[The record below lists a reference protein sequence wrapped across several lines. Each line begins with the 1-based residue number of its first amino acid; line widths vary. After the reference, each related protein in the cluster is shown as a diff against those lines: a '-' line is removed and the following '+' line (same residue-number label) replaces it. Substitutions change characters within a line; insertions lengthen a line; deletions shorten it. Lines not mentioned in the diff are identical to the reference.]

1 MKFATAF
8 QITTLLSV
16 APSAMAR
23 VGGTTAR
30 RAKARKQGRGG
41 RKGEG
46 QSQPDPAGRGGG
58 DGGGRGS
65 GKGEGQTQ
73 GETVIVELKKDKDQG
88 VASLASHCQEVATV
102 VGGEV
107 LSVYD
112 QVLNGCS
119 IRISS
124 QTTAAMAVGTLSA
137 DPRVMVAEED
147 QTVYASQTTTAPS
160 WGLDRVNQCSLPL
173 DSVTTKV
180 DAAGVRVYVVD
191 TGIYGGHEEFSGMIA
206 PGSDCHKSSISG
218 EAALSDGN
226 GHGTH
231 VAGTVCGTTYGVA
244 EGCDLCAV
252 KVLSNSGSGST
263 SGVIAGVNHVVANCK
278 AAFPDEADRKCV
290 ANMSLGGGFSSSLNA
305 AVQNAAAEGVVMVVA
320 AGNDNGDACTK
331 SPASEAT
338 AITVGSTDI
347 TDINSSFSNYGD
359 CVDVYAPGRDI
370 KSAWPGSPSET
381 NTISGTS
388 MASPHVAGIAA
399 GLIREGV
406 APAAISDRLKATAKL
421 LDDKAQDGTDQWLTT
436 TVSCQGP
443 TPPPTPP
450 PPTSAPTPC
459 SQSAVTVGIVTDN
472 YPGETSWT
480 LENTCNGDQVGSGGS
495 YTSSNTEYKEEFCV
509 PPAKFKFT
517 INDTYGDGICC
528 GYGQGGYEITM
539 NGVMQVSGGE
549 FGSQKEEE
557 FGSCDNSPP
566 PPVAAPTQPPVAAPT
581 PPPTNAPTP
590 SPTTGATTTGPTFFT
605 CAQFNE
611 ANGMACT
618 KAYGGGKCQWL
629 GTCHNCG
636 CVVAAQAD

>member
-1 MKFATAF
+1 
-8 QITTLLSV
+8 
-16 APSAMAR
+16 
-23 VGGTTAR
+23 
-30 RAKARKQGRGG
+30 
-41 RKGEG
+41 
-46 QSQPDPAGRGGG
+46 
-58 DGGGRGS
+58 
-65 GKGEGQTQ
+65 
-73 GETVIVELKKDKDQG
+73 
-88 VASLASHCQEVATV
+88 
-102 VGGEV
+102 
-107 LSVYD
+107 
-112 QVLNGCS
+112 
-119 IRISS
+119 
-124 QTTAAMAVGTLSA
+124 
-137 DPRVMVAEED
+137 
-147 QTVYASQTTTAPS
+147 
-160 WGLDRVNQCSLPL
+160 
-173 DSVTTKV
+173 
-180 DAAGVRVYVVD
+180 
-191 TGIYGGHEEFSGMIA
+191 
-206 PGSDCHKSSISG
+206 
-218 EAALSDGN
+218 
-226 GHGTH
+226 
-231 VAGTVCGTTYGVA
+231 
-244 EGCDLCAV
+244 
-252 KVLSNSGSGST
+252 
-263 SGVIAGVNHVVANCK
+263 
-278 AAFPDEADRKCV
+278 
-290 ANMSLGGGFSSSLNA
+290 
-305 AVQNAAAEGVVMVVA
+305 
-320 AGNDNGDACTK
+320 
-331 SPASEAT
+331 
-338 AITVGSTDI
+338 
-347 TDINSSFSNYGD
+347 
-359 CVDVYAPGRDI
+359 
-370 KSAWPGSPSET
+370 
-381 NTISGTS
+381 
-388 MASPHVAGIAA
+388 VAGIAA